1 MRPAG
6 GKVRRA
12 AYVPARMSNTT
23 HAHAASAC
31 RQARSCGPIIP
42 VMPIIKRPHSS
53 NSPAGEDRD
62 SHQRTP
68 GRNAASREPERG
80 RRSIGASLVLWC
92 FGLIAT
98 VAVVG
103 ALIVGYALVVMG
115 PQLPSLDA
123 LTDYRPKVP
132 LRVYTADHVLIGEFG
147 EERRSLVRFQD
158 IPDQMKKAV
167 LAIEDYRFYEHGGV
181 DFVGILRA
189 GFADLAHGGASQG
202 ASTITMQVA
211 RNFFLS
217 SEKTYTRKIYEMLLA
232 YKIERALTKDQILE
246 LYMNQIYLG
255 ERAYGFAAAARVY
268 FGKDLKDLTLAQA
281 AMLAGLPKAPSA
293 YNPVV
298 NPKRAKIR
306 QEYILRRMLEL
317 NYITQQQYDQ
327 AVKEEIHTK
336 NPGNEYS
343 VHAEYVAEM
352 VRQMMYAQY
361 KDETYTRGL
370 NVTTTID
377 SADQDAAYR
386 AVRKGVMDY
395 ERRHGYRGPEG
406 FVQLPE
412 AGDDRDQTIDD
423 ALTDHPDNGEI
434 IAGVVTD
441 ASAKQVAAQLVD
453 GTQVTVSGD
462 GLRFVA
468 AALSPRAN
476 ATLRIKPGSIVRLVA
491 DDKGNWQITQLPQVE
506 GALVSLTPQ
515 DGAIRALIGGFDFN
529 KNKFNHVTQ
538 AWRQPGSSF
547 KPFIYS
553 AALDKGLAPAT
564 IINDAPLYFPPSTP
578 GGDAWEPKDDDQPD
592 GPMSMRLALQ
602 KSKNLVSIRILSFIG
617 TRYAQDFVTQRFG
630 FDADKTPP
638 YLPMAL
644 GAGLVTP
651 LQSAGAYSVFA
662 NGGYRINPYLINEV
676 TDARGVAISRA
687 QPLVAGHDAPRTL
700 EPRNA
705 YIMNSLLH
713 SVATAGTGAGTN
725 VLKRSD
731 LQGKTG
737 TTNDAKDGWFAGYQQ
752 SLVAVA
758 WMGYDQPKS
767 LGSREFGAQL
777 ALPIWVEYMQR
788 ALRGV
793 PQAEPQQPDGVTVM
807 NGELFFTDKLP
818 GQGFVASIGLDSGN
832 PMAGAT
838 DAVGGVGP
846 AGMTPPVVPP
856 PSVSTTEK
864 KQIMDLF
871 ESNKP

>member
-1 MRPAG
+1 
-6 GKVRRA
+6 
-12 AYVPARMSNTT
+12 
-23 HAHAASAC
+23 
-31 RQARSCGPIIP
+31 
-42 VMPIIKRPHSS
+42 MPIIKRPQSS
-53 NSPAGEDRD
+53 NSPGGDDRGPY
-62 SHQRTP
+62 HRNP
-68 GRNAASREPERG
+68 GRNDASRDEPGG
-80 RRSIGASLVLWC
+80 RSLVGRILLT
-92 FGLIAT
+92 FVGLVAT
-98 VAVVG
+98 LMVVG

-115 PQLPSLDA
+115 PQLPSLEA

-147 EERRSLVRFQD
+147 EERRNLVRFQD

-189 GFADLAHGGASQG
+189 GSADLLHGGASQG

-217 SEKTYTRKIYEMLLA
+217 SEKTYTRKVYEMLLA

-255 ERAYGFAAAARVY
+255 ERAYGFSAAARVY
-268 FGKDLKDLTLAQA
+268 FGKDLKDLSLAEC

-306 QEYILRRMLEL
+306 QEYILKRMLDL
-317 NYITQQQYDQ
+317 KYITQDQYD
-327 AVKEEIHTK
+327 AAIKEEIRTK

-370 NVTTTID
+370 NVITTID
-377 SADQDAAYR
+377 SADQDAAYH

-406 FVQLPE
+406 NVDLPPP
-412 AGDDRDQTIDD
+412 GDDRDQAIDD

-434 IAGVVTD
+434 VAAVVTA
-441 ASAKQVAAQLVD
+441 ASPKEVQAQFLD
-453 GTQVTVSGD
+453 GTEATINGD
-462 GLRFVA
+462 GLKFVA
-468 AALSPRAN
+468 AALGPRAT
-476 ATLRIKPGSIVRLVA
+476 AAQHIKPGSIVRLVA

-529 KNKFNHVTQ
+529 KNKFNHITQ

-553 AALDKGLAPAT
+553 ASLDKGLGPAT
-564 IINDAPLYFPPSTP
+564 IINDAPLYFPPSSP
-578 GGDAWEPKDDDQPD
+578 GGDPWEPKDDDQPD
-592 GPMSMRLALQ
+592 GPMPMRIALE

-617 TRYAQDFVTQRFG
+617 TKYAQDYVTQRFG

-651 LQSAGAYSVFA
+651 LQSAGGYSVFA

-676 TDARGVAISRA
+676 TDPRGVAISKA
-687 QPLVAGHDAPRTL
+687 QPLTAGRDAPRTID
-700 EPRNA
+700 PRNA

-777 ALPIWVEYMQR
+777 ALPIWVDYMGH

-793 PQAEPQQPDGVTVM
+793 PQAEPAMPDTVTSVD
-807 NGELFFTDKLP
+807 GELFYTAMTP
-818 GQGFVASIGLDSGN
+818 GNGFVASIGLDSAN
-832 PMAGAT
+832 PLAGAS

-846 AGMTPPVVPP
+846 AGMAPPD
-856 PSVSTTEK
+856 VSSSEK
-864 KQIMDLF
+864 QQIMNLF

>member
-1 MRPAG
+1 
-6 GKVRRA
+6 
-12 AYVPARMSNTT
+12 
-23 HAHAASAC
+23 
-31 RQARSCGPIIP
+31 
-42 VMPIIKRPHSS
+42 MPIIKRPHSS
-53 NSPAGEDRD
+53 HSPAGEDRD
-62 SHQRTP
+62 SYQRTP
-68 GRNAASREPERG
+68 GRNAASRDAGRG
-80 RRSIGASLVLWC
+80 GRSFGSRFMLWFAGLV
-92 FGLIAT
+92 AT

-132 LRVYTADHVLIGEFG
+132 LRIYTADHVLIGEFG

-181 DFVGILRA
+181 DFIGILRA
-189 GFADLAHGGASQG
+189 GFADLTHGGASQG

-268 FGKDLKDLTLAQA
+268 FGKDLKDISLAEA

-317 NYITQQQYDQ
+317 NYITRDQYDV
-327 AVKEEIHTK
+327 AVKEEIHTR

-343 VHAEYVAEM
+343 VHAEYIAEM

-370 NVTTTID
+370 NVITTID

-406 FVQLPE
+406 FVQLPA
-412 AGDDRDQTIDD
+412 AGDERDQAIDD

-441 ASAKQVAAQLVD
+441 ANPKQVVAQLVD
-453 GTQVTVSGD
+453 GTEVTVTGE
-462 GLRFVA
+462 GLRFAA
-468 AALSPRAN
+468 AALSARAN
-476 ATLRIKPGSIVRLVA
+476 AAQHIRPGSIVRLMTDA
-491 DDKGNWQITQLPQVE
+491 KGNWQITQLPQVE

-662 NGGYRINPYLINEV
+662 NGGYRINPYLISEV
-676 TDARGVAISRA
+676 TDARGVALSRA
-687 QPLVAGHDAPRTL
+687 KPLVAGQDAPRTL

-725 VLKRSD
+725 VLHRSD

-793 PQAEPQQPDGVTVM
+793 PQAEPQQPDGVTVVD
-807 NGELFFTDKLP
+807 GELFFTDMVP
-818 GQGFVASIGLDSGN
+818 GRGFVASIGLDSGN
-832 PMAGAT
+832 PLAGAG

-856 PSVSTTEK
+856 PNVSSSEK

>member
-1 MRPAG
+1 
-6 GKVRRA
+6 
-12 AYVPARMSNTT
+12 
-23 HAHAASAC
+23 
-31 RQARSCGPIIP
+31 
-42 VMPIIKRPHSS
+42 MPIIKRPQSS
-53 NSPAGEDRD
+53 NSPGGDDRGPY
-62 SHQRTP
+62 HRNP
-68 GRNAASREPERG
+68 GRNDASRDEPGG
-80 RRSIGASLVLWC
+80 RSLVGRILLT
-92 FGLIAT
+92 FVGLVAT
-98 VAVVG
+98 LMVVG

-115 PQLPSLDA
+115 PQLPSLEA

-147 EERRSLVRFQD
+147 EERRNLVRFQD

-189 GFADLAHGGASQG
+189 GSADLLHGGASQG

-217 SEKTYTRKIYEMLLA
+217 SEKTYTRKVYEMLLA

-255 ERAYGFAAAARVY
+255 ERAYGFSAAARVY
-268 FGKDLKDLTLAQA
+268 FGKDLKDLSLAEC

-306 QEYILRRMLEL
+306 QEYILKRMLDL
-317 NYITQQQYDQ
+317 KYITQDQYD
-327 AVKEEIHTK
+327 AAIKEEIRTK

-370 NVTTTID
+370 NVITTID
-377 SADQDAAYR
+377 SADQDAAYH

-406 FVQLPE
+406 NVDLPPP
-412 AGDDRDQTIDD
+412 GDDRDQAIDD

-434 IAGVVTD
+434 VAAVVTA
-441 ASAKQVAAQLVD
+441 ASPKEVQAQFLD
-453 GTQVTVSGD
+453 GTEATINGD
-462 GLRFVA
+462 GLKFVA
-468 AALSPRAN
+468 AALGPRAT
-476 ATLRIKPGSIVRLVA
+476 AAQHIKPGSIIRVVA

-529 KNKFNHVTQ
+529 KNKFNHITQ

-553 AALDKGLAPAT
+553 ASLDKGLGPAT
-564 IINDAPLYFPPSTP
+564 IINDAPLYFPPSSP
-578 GGDAWEPKDDDQPD
+578 GGDPWEPKDDDQPD
-592 GPMSMRLALQ
+592 GPMPMRIALE

-617 TRYAQDFVTQRFG
+617 TKYAQDYVTQRFG

-651 LQSAGAYSVFA
+651 LQSAGGYSVFA

-676 TDARGVAISRA
+676 TDPRGVAISKA
-687 QPLVAGHDAPRTL
+687 QPLTAGRDAPRTID
-700 EPRNA
+700 PRNA

-777 ALPIWVEYMQR
+777 ALPIWVDYMGH

-793 PQAEPQQPDGVTVM
+793 PQAEPAMPDTVTSVD
-807 NGELFFTDKLP
+807 GELFYTAMTP
-818 GQGFVASIGLDSGN
+818 GNGFVASIGLDSAN
-832 PMAGAT
+832 PLAGAS

-846 AGMTPPVVPP
+846 AGMAPPD
-856 PSVSTTEK
+856 VSSSEK
-864 KQIMDLF
+864 QQIMNLF

>member
-1 MRPAG
+1 
-6 GKVRRA
+6 
-12 AYVPARMSNTT
+12 
-23 HAHAASAC
+23 
-31 RQARSCGPIIP
+31 
-42 VMPIIKRPHSS
+42 MPIIKRPPSS
-53 NSPAGEDRD
+53 D
-62 SHQRTP
+62 SEADGRNTP
-68 GRNAASREPERG
+68 GGSSARSER
-80 RRSIGASLVLWC
+80 RRSLGARIALTIA
-92 FGLIAT
+92 GLFAT
-98 VAVVG
+98 LAVVG
-103 ALIVGYALVVMG
+103 ALIVGYALIVMA

-147 EERRSLVRFQD
+147 EERRKLVRFAD
-158 IPDQMKKAV
+158 IPDVMKKAV

-181 DFVGILRA
+181 DFIGILRA
-189 GFADLAHGGASQG
+189 GTADLMHGGASQG

-217 SEKTYTRKIYEMLLA
+217 SEKTYTRKIYEMMLA

-268 FGKDLKDLTLAQA
+268 FGKDLKDITLAQA

-293 YNPVV
+293 YNPIV

-306 QEYILRRMLEL
+306 QEYILKRMLDL
-317 NYITQQQYDQ
+317 RYITQDQYDQ
-327 AVKEEIHTK
+327 AVKEDIHTK
-336 NPGNEYS
+336 VSGNEYS

-361 KDETYTRGL
+361 KDETYTKGL
-370 NVTTTID
+370 SVVTTID
-377 SADQDAAYR
+377 SADQDAAYH

-406 FVQLPE
+406 FVELPADKDERDE
-412 AGDDRDQTIDD
+412 AIDD
-423 ALTDHPDNGEI
+423 ALADHPDDGEI
-434 IAGVVTD
+434 VAGVVTA
-441 ASAKQVAAQLVD
+441 ASPKQVTVQFVD
-453 GTQVTVSGD
+453 GTTANVTGD

-468 AALSPRAN
+468 AALGPRA
-476 ATLRIKPGSIVRLVA
+476 TQTQRIRPGSIVRVMPDA
-491 DDKGNWQITQLPQVE
+491 KGNMQITQLPQVE
-506 GALVSLTPQ
+506 GALVSLSPQ
-515 DGAIRALIGGFDFN
+515 DGAIRALVGGFDFN

-553 AALDKGLAPAT
+553 ASLEKGLAPAT
-564 IINDAPLYFPPSTP
+564 IINDAPLYFPPTTP

-592 GPMSMRLALQ
+592 GPMSMRVALE
-602 KSKNLVSIRILSFIG
+602 KSKNLVSIRILSYIG
-617 TRYAQDFVTQRFG
+617 TKYAQDYVTQRFG

-651 LQSAGAYSVFA
+651 LQSASGYAVFA
-662 NGGYRINPYLINEV
+662 NGGYRVNPYLIAEV
-676 TDARGVAISRA
+676 DDARGQPISKA
-687 QPLVAGHDAPRTL
+687 QPIVAGRDAPRVIS
-700 EPRNA
+700 EANA

-725 VLKRSD
+725 VLHRSD
-731 LQGKTG
+731 LSGKTG
-737 TTNDAKDGWFAGYQQ
+737 TTNDAKDGWFAGYQPT
-752 SLVAVA
+752 LVAVA

-777 ALPIWVEYMQR
+777 ALPIWVDYMSR

-793 PQAEPQQPDGVTVM
+793 PQEQMPMPDGVTTV
-807 NGELFFTDKLP
+807 NGELYYADMTP
-818 GQGFVASIGLDSGN
+818 GTGFVASIGVDSGTAL
-832 PMAGAT
+832 AGESGAS
-838 DAVGGVGP
+838 DALGTIGP
-846 AGMTPPVVPP
+846 AGLTTPTVPP
-856 PSVSTTEK
+856 PQVTTQEK
-864 KQIMDLF
+864 KQILNMF
-871 ESNKP
+871 EDNRP

>member
-1 MRPAG
+1 
-6 GKVRRA
+6 
-12 AYVPARMSNTT
+12 
-23 HAHAASAC
+23 
-31 RQARSCGPIIP
+31 
-42 VMPIIKRPHSS
+42 MPIIKRPHSS

-62 SHQRTP
+62 SNQRTP

-80 RRSIGASLVLWC
+80 RRSIGASLVLWF

-98 VAVVG
+98 VVVVG

-232 YKIERALTKDQILE
+232 YKIERTLTKDQILE

-268 FGKDLKDLTLAQA
+268 FGKDLKDITLAQA

-317 NYITQQQYDQ
+317 NYITRQQYDQ
-327 AVKEEIHTK
+327 ALKEEIQTK

-406 FVQLPE
+406 FVQLPD

-434 IAGVVTD
+434 IAGVVTA
-441 ASAKQVAAQLVD
+441 ASAKQVVAQLVD

-553 AALDKGLAPAT
+553 AALNKGLAPAT
-564 IINDAPLYFPPSTP
+564 IINDAPLFFPPSTP

-592 GPMSMRLALQ
+592 GPMSMRVALQ

-617 TRYAQDFVTQRFG
+617 TKYAQDFVTQRFG

-662 NGGYRINPYLINEV
+662 NGGYRINPYLISEV
-676 TDARGVAISRA
+676 NDARGVAISRA
-687 QPLVAGHDAPRTL
+687 QPLVAGRDAPRTL

-705 YIMNSLLH
+705 YVMNSLLH

-793 PQAEPQQPDGVTVM
+793 PQAEPQQPDDVTVM
-807 NGELFFTDKLP
+807 NGELFFTDMLP

-832 PMAGAT
+832 PMAGSS

-856 PSVSTTEK
+856 PSVTTTEK

>member
-1 MRPAG
+1 
-6 GKVRRA
+6 
-12 AYVPARMSNTT
+12 
-23 HAHAASAC
+23 
-31 RQARSCGPIIP
+31 
-42 VMPIIKRPHSS
+42 MPIIKRPQSSHS
-53 NSPAGEDRD
+53 PGAADRD
-62 SHQRTP
+62 PYHRTSGP
-68 GRNAASREPERG
+68 NDEPR
-80 RRSIGASLVLWC
+80 RRSLGARIALSMV
-92 FGLIAT
+92 GLLAT

-115 PQLPSLDA
+115 PQLPSLEA

-147 EERRSLVRFQD
+147 EERRNLVRFQD

-181 DFVGILRA
+181 DFLGILRA
-189 GFADLAHGGASQG
+189 GSADVLHGGASQG

-217 SEKTYTRKIYEMLLA
+217 SEKTYTRKVYEMLLA

-255 ERAYGFAAAARVY
+255 ERAYGFSAAARVY
-268 FGKDLKDLTLAQA
+268 FGKDLKDLSLAEC

-306 QEYILRRMLEL
+306 QEYILKRMLEL
-317 NYITQQQYDQ
+317 GYITQDQYD
-327 AVKEEIHTK
+327 AAIKEEIHTK

-370 NVTTTID
+370 NVITTVD
-377 SADQDAAYR
+377 SADQAAAYS

-406 FVQLPE
+406 YVELPPP
-412 AGDDRDQTIDD
+412 GDDRDQAIDD

-434 IAGVVTD
+434 VAAVVTD
-441 ASAKQVAAQLVD
+441 ANPKQVQAQFVD
-453 GTQVTVSGD
+453 GTEATVNPD

-468 AALSPRAN
+468 AALGPRAT
-476 ATLRIKPGSIVRLVA
+476 AALRIKPGSIVRLMA

-515 DGAIRALIGGFDFN
+515 DGAIRALVGGFDFN

-553 AALDKGLAPAT
+553 ASLDKGLGPAT

-592 GPMSMRLALQ
+592 GPMPMRVALE

-617 TRYAQDFVTQRFG
+617 TKYAQDFVTQRFG

-662 NGGYRINPYLINEV
+662 NGGYRINPYLISEV
-676 TDARGVAISRA
+676 TDARGDPVSKA
-687 QPLVAGHDAPRTL
+687 QPLTAGRDAPRTID
-700 EPRNA
+700 PRNA

-777 ALPIWVEYMQR
+777 ALPIWVDYMGR

-793 PQAEPQQPDGVTVM
+793 PQAEPAMPDTVTSVD
-807 NGELFFTDKLP
+807 GELFYTDMTP
-818 GQGFVASIGLDSGN
+818 GNGFVASIGLDSAN
-832 PMAGAT
+832 PLAGAS

-846 AGMTPPVVPP
+846 AGMTPPTPP
-856 PSVSTTEK
+856 DVSSSEK
-864 KQIMDLF
+864 QQIMNLF